1 MQTAGA
7 GDLAVRAAN
16 AFRAY
21 RDGDASGMSA
31 LVAEVTPLLW
41 AVARQQGASRE
52 AAEDVVQTTWLK
64 LVEHATDIQDPQA
77 VLKWLL
83 TTTRRDSWNS
93 GARARREAPAS
104 QDDVRDVEPD
114 LVSPSPE
121 VAALEDVDRSVVWS
135 NVAQLS
141 ERCRALLRVIA
152 FAQRPDYAAV
162 AEALGM
168 PVGSIG
174 PTRGRCLAKLRA
186 ALAADPRWE
195 MTS

>member
-1 MQTAGA
+1 MPG
-7 GDLAVRAAN
+7 
-16 AFRAY
+16 
-21 RDGDASGMSA
+21 
-31 LVAEVTPLLW
+31 TP
-41 AVARQQGASRE
+41 AR
-52 AAEDVVQTTWLK
+52 
-64 LVEHATDIQDPQA
+64 
-77 VLKWLL
+77 
-83 TTTRRDSWNS
+83 
-93 GARARREAPAS
+93 RARREAPAS